1 MILKKF
7 SEIMKLRKKILEK
20 TKVVINT
27 ASNLYDKLLNINT
40 TRYDKLSE
48 DVKKR
53 IIVLN
58 RPGNLIPDFDEGDLP
73 PIMPCHH

>member
-40 TRYDKLSE
+40 TQYDKLSE

-58 RPGNLIPDFDEGDLP
+58 RPENLIPDFDEGDLP